1 MIICEDTEFTK
12 VKITIVLKLKFLKKS
27 DLGVGDIISRWK

>member
-12 VKITIVLKLKFLKKS
+12 VKIRIVLKLKFLKKS
-27 DLGVGDIISRWK
+27 DLGVDR